1 MCPDASALAP
11 AQARGM
17 TTTELITPPR
27 APSSLDAGACPPPTF
42 AEVLR
47 ETLPLIGVIPVA
59 GPPVIVVAGPWLL
72 FGLMLAGPFALLLTV
87 VVFYG
92 AAAALVRLAV
102 AVLALPYRL
111 VHELGGLRA
120 RRPSLRVPP
129 ARLVV
134 RRGAA

>member
-1 MCPDASALAP
+1 M
-11 AQARGM
+11 
-17 TTTELITPPR
+17 
-27 APSSLDAGACPPPTF
+27 
-42 AEVLR
+42 LR

-72 FGLMLAGPFALLLTV
+72 VGLMLAGPFALLLTIV
-87 VVFYG
+87 VSCA
-92 AAAALVRLAV
+92 AAAALLRLAV

-111 VHELGGLRA
+111 VRDLRGLHA
-120 RRPSLRVPP
+120 PRPSVRVPP

>member
-1 MCPDASALAP
+1 
-11 AQARGM
+11 M

-27 APSSLDAGACPPPTF
+27 APGSLAGRASPPPRF

-47 ETLPLIGVIPVA
+47 ETVPLIGVIPVA
-59 GPPVIVVAGPWLL
+59 GPPVILVAGPWLL

-87 VVFYG
+87 VVLCG
-92 AAAALVRLAV
+92 AAVALVRLAV
-102 AVLALPYRL
+102 AVLAVPYRL
-111 VHELGGLRA
+111 VRDLGGLRA
-120 RRPSLRVPP
+120 RRPSVRVPP